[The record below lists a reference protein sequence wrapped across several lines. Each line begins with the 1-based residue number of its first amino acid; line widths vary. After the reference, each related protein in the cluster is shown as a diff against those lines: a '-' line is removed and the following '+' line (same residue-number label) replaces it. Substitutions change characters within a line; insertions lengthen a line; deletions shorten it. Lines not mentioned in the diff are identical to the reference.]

1 MKVNG
6 DKISLIGGEILKRI
20 CTFILI
26 FIFSL
31 TSGCSLNSTSSTA
44 VNNSEHNNFSEDSV
58 PNGTVIFNGNVPAS
72 AKYIDSLNATTP
84 VLADSHKLMERIASK
99 LGRNPKILVSSLH
112 MTNDWNRI
120 VSGNAKNTLQGAGA
134 EVVAT
139 NAEGSWNKQVS
150 DIESAI
156 EDKVDAIIVAGG
168 IAESLQEIIKKA
180 ADKGI
185 PVITIDIPSPYAL
198 TNVTA
203 DHYSAGAMIAMKMAL
218 DMEGKGNIA
227 VIYSPSWHSINV
239 RRMMLDAVLND
250 WPKISIAVEQPVDEE
265 DAINGTM
272 ITIESLLQK
281 YPEKG
286 SIKAVYTSFG
296 LAGIGAAKAIEAA
309 GLSKDISVYTVD
321 ADIMVLRD
329 ILDKDGAIKA
339 CICQTTTQLGCTAA
353 VMALKGI
360 VGETTDIKKQTFC
373 PISLVTRENANEVG
387 AYLYGEEWK

>member
-1 MKVNG
+1 LRRLCV
-6 DKISLIGGEILKRI
+6 
-20 CTFILI
+20 FVLI
-26 FIFSL
+26 FIISIS
-31 TSGCSLNSTSSTA
+31 SGCSLGSTDNVSKIKENSSATI
-44 VNNSEHNNFSEDSV
+44 NNDEYNYFAEAMA
-58 PNGTVIFNGNVPAS
+58 PNGSIMFNGNVPAS
-72 AKYIDSLNATTP
+72 AKYIESLNVSTP
-84 VLADSHKLMERIASK
+84 VVADLHDLMTKIGTK
-99 LGRNPKILVSSLH
+99 FGRRPKILVSSLH

-120 VSGNAKNTLQGAGA
+120 VSDNAKSTLLDVGV

-139 NAEGSWNKQVS
+139 NAEGSWNRQVS
-150 DIESAI
+150 DIENAI

-180 ADKGI
+180 ADKEI
-185 PVITIDIPSPYAL
+185 PVIAIDIPSPYVL

-272 ITIESLLQK
+272 ITMESLLQK

-296 LAGIGAAKAIEAA
+296 LAGIGAARAIEAA

-321 ADIMVLRD
+321 ADIIVLKD
-329 ILDKDGAIKA
+329 ILKKDGAIKA
-339 CICQTTTQLGCTAA
+339 CICQTTTQLGQTAA

-360 VGETTDIKKQTFC
+360 AGETADVKKQTFC
-373 PISLVTRENANEVG
+373 PISMVTRENANEVG
-387 AYLYGEEWK
+387 AYLYGDEWK